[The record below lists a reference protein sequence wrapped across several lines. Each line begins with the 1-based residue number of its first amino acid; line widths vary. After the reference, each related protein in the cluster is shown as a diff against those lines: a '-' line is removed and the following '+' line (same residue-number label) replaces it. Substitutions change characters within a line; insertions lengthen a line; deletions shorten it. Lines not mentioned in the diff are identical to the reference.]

1 MTKKRKAIVPISN
14 NLLLTKYTPRNY
26 IVNRNIRSFKDVLS
40 QNTKEPTLTS
50 ISKDNGPQFVEGII
64 MGYLVFLNEEIL
76 NLSQPMTEIQIEYA
90 AQMIVDEF
98 HYLKLPDIVLIMKMI
113 IRHDFGQLYGSLD
126 PHKLLGFV
134 REYNERR
141 QQYARQHKK
150 QRIENEEVEN
160 FIKQNVKKINKL

>member
-1 MTKKRKAIVPISN
+1 MTDVFN
-14 NLLLTKYTPRNY
+14 TP
-26 IVNRNIRSFKDVLS
+26 S
-40 QNTKEPTLTS
+40 PTLTKVS
-50 ISKDNGPQFVEGII
+50 ELNGPQYTEGII
-64 MGYLVFLNEEIL
+64 MGYLVWLNEEVL